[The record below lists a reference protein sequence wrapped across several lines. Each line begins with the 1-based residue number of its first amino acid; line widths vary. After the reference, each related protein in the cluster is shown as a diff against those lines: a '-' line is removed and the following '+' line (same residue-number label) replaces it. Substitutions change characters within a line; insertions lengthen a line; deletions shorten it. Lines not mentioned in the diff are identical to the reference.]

1 MSNIPDSQF
10 RTQLFV
16 GNTQGTRMCLD
27 PWSLLLI
34 KANGDVL
41 PCCHSK
47 PIGSIVDKALEDII
61 NGKELEAYKTGLFT
75 GELTVNCQYCPAR
88 RRCTIEELR
97 SALQQYQKTGEKVF

>member
-1 MSNIPDSQF
+1 MSNIPDRQF
-10 RTQLFV
+10 RTQLFI

-47 PIGSIVDKALEDII
+47 PIGSIENQSMEEII
-61 NGKELEAYKTGLFT
+61 NSQELEAYKIGLFT
-75 GELTVNCQYCPAR
+75 GKLTVSCQYCPAR
-88 RRCTIEELR
+88 RKCTTEELHA
-97 SALQQYQKTGEKVF
+97 ALDKYQKTGEKP